1 MKHKSPDLSTSGPQ
15 TASSPPIFP
24 CQIPELNLSCYG
36 CCGNDFTNKIQ
47 AQKDIIQNTIELEES
62 LSYKESNS
70 QEDQDKALVEF
81 RDRYAGTTLGPSGV
95 CLNLVQF
102 NDGCLACPLHK
113 SINALVP
120 ESEVKAPSED
130 LRQEPCD
137 VNYECITFKKYVK
150 LSNSQKEDYIKFLEK
165 RVEKENHFS
174 YSMKNHD
181 GVFIEEF
188 LRKNK

>member
-1 MKHKSPDLSTSGPQ
+1 MKHKSPDLSTSGSH
-15 TASSPPIFP
+15 TAGSPPISP

-36 CCGNDFTNKIQ
+36 CCGNDFTNKNQ

-62 LSYKESNS
+62 LSYKESDT
-70 QEDQDKALVEF
+70 QEAQDKALIEF

-102 NDGCLACPLHK
+102 ESGCLACPLHK

-120 ESEVKAPSED
+120 ESEVRGPSSD

-188 LRKNK
+188 LRKK